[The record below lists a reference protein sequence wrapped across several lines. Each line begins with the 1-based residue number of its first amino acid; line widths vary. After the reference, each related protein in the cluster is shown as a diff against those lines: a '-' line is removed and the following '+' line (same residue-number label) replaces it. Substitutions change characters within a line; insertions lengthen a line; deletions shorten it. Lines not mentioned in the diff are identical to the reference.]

1 MRRLF
6 CLPPLVLLLFSSA
19 LHADPVVITSG
30 EIRFTDSP
38 GLFEIAGAGFD
49 IDAYWYPARVG
60 GGTFFDVCVPNG
72 CAPGSVVDWGTRSYV
87 NSPFFD
93 AAGTATVGGTTYS
106 GVHLDVLATFTGP
119 RVTLPSSP
127 EEEPSA
133 QLTAPFTFTGA
144 VTGFADASRA
154 GAPLFSLQLTGS
166 GDARTWFDAYGG
178 RYSADYELDYKFTAA
193 EPVPEPASMVLLG
206 TGLLELLR
214 RRRGS
219 RRR

>member
-1 MRRLF
+1 MRRVL
-6 CLPPLVLLLFSSA
+6 CLPPLLLLLFSSA
-19 LHADPVVITSG
+19 LHADPVAITSG
-30 EIRFTDSP
+30 LIRFTDEP
-38 GLFEIAGAGFD
+38 GAFEIAGAGFD
-49 IDAYWYPARVG
+49 VDAFWYPARVG
-60 GGTFFDVCVPNG
+60 GGTFFDVCPSGG

-93 AAGTATVGGTTYS
+93 AAGNATVDGTTYS
-106 GVHLDVLATFTGP
+106 GVHFDVLATFTGP

-127 EEEPSA
+127 EEATFA
-133 QLTAPFTFTGA
+133 QLTAPFTFTGTL
-144 VTGFADASRA
+144 TGFADASRA

-166 GDARTWFDAYGG
+166 GNARTWFDAAGG
-178 RYSADYELDYKFTAA
+178 RYFADHELDYEFAAA

-214 RRRGS
+214 RRRGA